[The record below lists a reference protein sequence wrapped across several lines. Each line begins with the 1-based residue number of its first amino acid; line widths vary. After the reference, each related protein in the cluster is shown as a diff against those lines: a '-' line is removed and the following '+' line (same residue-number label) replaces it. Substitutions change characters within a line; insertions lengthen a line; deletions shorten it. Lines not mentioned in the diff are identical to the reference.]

1 MDFAICFVFLLVFY
15 PTLSQESAQTAEPAC
30 AEVIANRNYNCDGL
44 GLQEIPNVIPSST
57 ETLDFSFNALFSLY
71 SWMFSRFENL
81 EYINLSRCG
90 INWIYNNAFSNNLRL
105 NTVILTGNP
114 IVYIADIAFLGA
126 TSLEHLYL
134 QETSISDLSFIPL
147 KTLNSLETLHLGSNF
162 ISSIRFPQDI
172 TFENLTMVNFALNQ
186 INTISVQESKFL
198 RQIKN
203 LTLILKGNNIKYIEP
218 NSFNHSDFNHL
229 DLTGC
234 AWNTD
239 VSSLLNGLNG
249 LTTHTLS
256 IGTFSDVGPNIDLLP
271 SSLTGLCNIS
281 VKELSLQYR
290 QLSKDSKESF
300 SCLTKIEK
308 LDLTSMDLH
317 SLPHVSQPND
327 VKELIL
333 NKNYFSSLCNISSDS
348 FPLITQLHIVGNQ
361 ESWGLGSKCLE
372 SLSVLTYLDLS
383 HNDFHK
389 ASCCTAQFSGLHNL
403 LHLNLSFGAPLQ
415 LESPA
420 FPATK
425 QLEVLDLSHVFLLT
439 DGSSSPFSN
448 LADLRTLNLSYSH
461 VNSTYT
467 KMFEGLI
474 KLLYLN
480 LDGNSFHNRILK
492 SDNLFSKALKLETL
506 ILSNCDL
513 EIIEKQALQ
522 KLENLKSVDL
532 SHNKLTSFATNAF
545 GNLSGVSLNFAF
557 NMISTIPISLV
568 RNISNKTTINLSYN
582 PIDCSCSNIEFL
594 TWYKEQEKIFLDKTN
609 TTCGSPPSLTGTQLM
624 KVSIACGFPLPYII
638 LIIIGAMILIIP
650 ILCLVQYC
658 RRRVYAAI

>member
-1 MDFAICFVFLLVFY
+1 MAFSVCFLFLLVFY
-15 PTLSQESAQTAEPAC
+15 PSLSEESAQSVEPTC
-30 AEVIANRNYNCDGL
+30 SEVIANRSYSCDGL

-57 ETLDFSFNALFSLY
+57 EILDFSFNSLFSLY

-81 EYINLSRCG
+81 EYIDLSRCG
-90 INWIYNNAFSNNLRL
+90 INWIYNNAFWNNARL

-114 IVYIADIAFLGA
+114 IIYIADIAFLGA

-134 QETSISDLSFIPL
+134 QETYIPDLTLIPL
-147 KTLNSLETLHLGSNF
+147 KTLNSLVTLHLGGNF
-162 ISSIRFPQDI
+162 ISSIRFPEDT
-172 TFENLTMVNFALNQ
+172 TFQNLTLVNFALNQ
-186 INTISVQESKFL
+186 INTISVEESKFL
-198 RQIKN
+198 NQIKN

-218 NSFNHSDFNHL
+218 NSFSHSDFNHL

-239 VSSLLNGLNG
+239 VSSLLSGLNG
-249 LTTHTLS
+249 LNTHTLS
-256 IGTFSDVGPNIDLLP
+256 IGTFSDITADIDLLS
-271 SSLTGLCNIS
+271 SSLAGLCNIS

-290 QLSKDSKESF
+290 QLSEDSKESF

-308 LDLTSMDLH
+308 LDLTSMYLH
-317 SLPHVSQPND
+317 SLPHVSQPNV

-333 NKNYFSSLCNISSDS
+333 NKNVFSSLCNISSDS
-348 FPLITQLHIVGNQ
+348 FPLLTHLHIVGNQ
-361 ESWGLGSKCLE
+361 DSWGLGNKCLE
-372 SLSVLTYLDLS
+372 RLSVLKYLDLS
-383 HNDFHK
+383 HNDFHI
-389 ASCCTAQFSGLHNL
+389 ASCCNAQFSGLHSL

-420 FPATK
+420 FHVNK
-425 QLEVLDLSHVFLLT
+425 QLEVLDLSKVHLLI

-448 LADLRTLNLSYSH
+448 LADLRTLNLTYSH
-461 VNSTYT
+461 VNNSYI
-467 KMFEGLI
+467 KIFEGLI

-492 SDNLFSKALKLETL
+492 SENLFSKVLQLETL

-513 EIIEKQALQ
+513 EVIEKQALQ
-522 KLENLKSVDL
+522 NLGNLKSVDL

-557 NMISTIPISLV
+557 NMISTIPIDLV
-568 RNISNKTTINLSYN
+568 QNISNKTTINLSYN

-594 TWYKEQEKIFLDKTN
+594 TWYKQQEKIFLEKTY
-609 TTCGSPPSLTGTQLM
+609 TTCGSPPSLAGKELTE
-624 KVSIACGFPLPYII
+624 VSITCGFPLTYIIITTVAALIFII
-638 LIIIGAMILIIP
+638 LII
-650 ILCLVQYC
+650 CLVQYC
-658 RRRVYAAI
+658 RRRVYSAI